1 MPPAGT
7 LDRRTPSFLRQG
19 PSAVSKII
27 LCSALALFLM
37 VADARFKVTDP
48 VRHIVSLALYPVQW
62 LMLKPIEI
70 TSRGAGYLQ
79 TQQQA
84 QDEASSA
91 RQALVL
97 MSERAAQTEQLLQ
110 ENTRL
115 RKLLDLRDRL
125 VTSAQ
130 AAQIL
135 YDSADLYSR
144 RVVVDRGENH
154 GVELG
159 SPVMD
164 ESGVFG
170 QVTRIY
176 PYLSEVTLLIDRDQ
190 AIPVLNARTGA
201 RGVAYGD
208 PVAGHGGGMEL
219 RFVSAN
225 ADVQENDLLTT
236 SGLDG
241 VYPPGLPVARVL
253 HVERRADS
261 AFARIYCRPIAQIEG
276 TRHVM
281 LLKSVAPQL
290 PVRPQPE
297 PVVPLKKGK
306 RK

>member
-7 LDRRTPSFLRQG
+7 LDRHAPSFLRQG
-19 PSAVSKII
+19 PSPVSKLI

-48 VRHIVSLALYPVQW
+48 LRNLVALALYPVQW
-62 LMLKPIEI
+62 LMLKPVEAMGQ
-70 TSRGAGYLQ
+70 SAGYLQ
-79 TQQQA
+79 ALQRSQA
-84 QDEASSA
+84 EAAGA
-91 RQALVL
+91 RQALIL
-97 MSERAAQTEQLLQ
+97 MSERATQADQLLQ
-110 ENTRL
+110 ENARL
-115 RKLLDLRDRL
+115 RGLLGLRDRL

-135 YDSADLYSR
+135 YDSADPYTR
-144 RVVVDRGENH
+144 RVVVDQGGSH
-154 GVELG
+154 GVEIG

-164 ESGVFG
+164 ESGVLG
-170 QVTRIY
+170 QVTRVY
-176 PYLSEVTLLIDRDQ
+176 PYLSEVTLLTDREQ
-190 AIPVLNARTGA
+190 AIPVLNSRTGA

-208 PVAGHGGGMEL
+208 PAASHGGGMEL
-219 RFVSAN
+219 RFVPAN
-225 ADVQENDLLTT
+225 ADVKEDDVLTT

-281 LLKSVAPQL
+281 LLKSVADQL
-290 PVRPQPE
+290 PARPQPE
-297 PVVPLKKGK
+297 PVPPVKKK
-306 RK
+306 AH

>member
-7 LDRRTPSFLRQG
+7 LDRHAPSFLRQG
-19 PSAVSKII
+19 PSPVSKLI

-48 VRHIVSLALYPVQW
+48 LRNLVALALYPVQW
-62 LMLKPIEI
+62 LMLKPVEAMGQ
-70 TSRGAGYLQ
+70 SAGYLQ
-79 TQQQA
+79 ALQRSQA
-84 QDEASSA
+84 EAAGA
-91 RQALVL
+91 RQALIL
-97 MSERAAQTEQLLQ
+97 MSERATQADQLLQ
-110 ENTRL
+110 ENARL
-115 RKLLDLRDRL
+115 RGLLGLRDRL

-135 YDSADLYSR
+135 YDSADPYTR
-144 RVVVDRGENH
+144 RVVVDQGGSH
-154 GVELG
+154 GVEIG

-164 ESGVFG
+164 ESGVLG
-170 QVTRIY
+170 QVTRVY
-176 PYLSEVTLLIDRDQ
+176 PYLSEVTLLTDREQ
-190 AIPVLNARTGA
+190 AIPVLNSRTGA

-208 PVAGHGGGMEL
+208 PAASHGGGMEL
-219 RFVSAN
+219 RFVLAN
-225 ADVQENDLLTT
+225 ADVKEDDVLTT

-281 LLKSVAPQL
+281 LLKSVADQL
-290 PVRPQPE
+290 PARPQPE
-297 PVVPLKKGK
+297 PVPPVKKK
-306 RK
+306 AH

>member
-7 LDRRTPSFLRQG
+7 LDRHAPSFLRQG
-19 PSAVSKII
+19 PSPVSKLI

-48 VRHIVSLALYPVQW
+48 LRNLVALALYPVQW
-62 LMLKPIEI
+62 LMLKPVEAMGQ
-70 TSRGAGYLQ
+70 SAGYLQ
-79 TQQQA
+79 ALQRSQA
-84 QDEASSA
+84 EAAGA
-91 RQALVL
+91 RQALIL
-97 MSERAAQTEQLLQ
+97 MSERATQADQLLQ
-110 ENTRL
+110 ENARL
-115 RKLLDLRDRL
+115 RGLLGLRDRL

-135 YDSADLYSR
+135 YDSADPYTR
-144 RVVVDRGENH
+144 RVVVDQGGSH
-154 GVELG
+154 GVEIG

-164 ESGVFG
+164 ESGVLG
-170 QVTRIY
+170 QVTRVY
-176 PYLSEVTLLIDRDQ
+176 PYLSEVTLLTDREQ
-190 AIPVLNARTGA
+190 AIPVLNSRTGA

-208 PVAGHGGGMEL
+208 PAASHGGGMEL
-219 RFVSAN
+219 RFVSGN
-225 ADVQENDLLTT
+225 AGVKEDDVLTT

-281 LLKSVAPQL
+281 LLKSVADQL
-290 PVRPQPE
+290 PARPQPE
-297 PVVPLKKGK
+297 PVPPVKKK
-306 RK
+306 AH

>member
-7 LDRRTPSFLRQG
+7 LDRHAPSFLRQG
-19 PSAVSKII
+19 PSPVSKLI

-48 VRHIVSLALYPVQW
+48 LRNLVALALYPVQW
-62 LMLKPIEI
+62 LMLKPVEAMGQ
-70 TSRGAGYLQ
+70 SAGYLQ
-79 TQQQA
+79 ALQRSQA
-84 QDEASSA
+84 EAAGA
-91 RQALVL
+91 RQALIL
-97 MSERAAQTEQLLQ
+97 MSERATQADQLLQ
-110 ENTRL
+110 ENARL
-115 RKLLDLRDRL
+115 RGLLGLRDRL

-135 YDSADLYSR
+135 YDSADPYTR
-144 RVVVDRGENH
+144 RVVVDQGGSH
-154 GVELG
+154 GVEIG

-164 ESGVFG
+164 ESGVLG
-170 QVTRIY
+170 QVTRVY
-176 PYLSEVTLLIDRDQ
+176 PYLSEVTLLTNREQ
-190 AIPVLNARTGA
+190 AIPVLNSRTGA

-208 PVAGHGGGMEL
+208 PAASHGGGMEL

-225 ADVQENDLLTT
+225 ADVKEDDVLTT

-281 LLKSVAPQL
+281 LLKSVADQL
-290 PVRPQPE
+290 PARPQPE
-297 PVVPLKKGK
+297 PVPPVKKK
-306 RK
+306 AH

>member
-7 LDRRTPSFLRQG
+7 LDRHAPSFLRQG
-19 PSAVSKII
+19 PSPVSKLI

-48 VRHIVSLALYPVQW
+48 LRNLVALALYPVQW
-62 LMLKPIEI
+62 LMLKPVEAMGQ
-70 TSRGAGYLQ
+70 SAGYLQ
-79 TQQQA
+79 ALQRSQA
-84 QDEASSA
+84 EAAGA
-91 RQALVL
+91 RQALIL
-97 MSERAAQTEQLLQ
+97 MSERATQADQLLQ
-110 ENTRL
+110 ENARL
-115 RKLLDLRDRL
+115 RGLLGLRDRL

-135 YDSADLYSR
+135 YDSADPYTR
-144 RVVVDRGENH
+144 RVVVDQGGSH
-154 GVELG
+154 GVEIG

-164 ESGVFG
+164 ESGVLG
-170 QVTRIY
+170 QVTRVY
-176 PYLSEVTLLIDRDQ
+176 PYLSEVTLLTDREQ
-190 AIPVLNARTGA
+190 AIPVLNSRTGA

-208 PVAGHGGGMEL
+208 PAASHGGGMEL

-225 ADVQENDLLTT
+225 ADVKEDDVLTT

-281 LLKSVAPQL
+281 LLKSVADQL
-290 PVRPQPE
+290 PARPQPE
-297 PVVPLKKGK
+297 PVPPDKKK
-306 RK
+306 AH

>member
-1 MPPAGT
+1 MSSAGT
-7 LDRRTPSFLRQG
+7 LDRRTPSFMRQG
-19 PSAVSKII
+19 PSAVSQIVFY
-27 LCSALALFLM
+27 SALALFLM

-48 VRHIVSLALYPVQW
+48 LRQVVAMALYPVQW
-62 LMLKPIEI
+62 LMLKPVEL
-70 TSRGAGYLQ
+70 TGQGAGYLQ
-79 TQQQA
+79 ALQSA

-91 RQALVL
+91 RKALVL
-97 MSERAAQTEQLLQ
+97 MSQRATQAEQLMQ
-110 ENTRL
+110 ENDRL

-125 VTSAQ
+125 VTSAH

-135 YDSADLYSR
+135 YDSADPYSR
-144 RVVVDRGENH
+144 RVVVDQGAMD

-164 ESGVFG
+164 DAGVLG
-170 QVTRIY
+170 QVTRVQ

-190 AIPVLNARTGA
+190 AIPVLNIRTGA

-208 PVAGHGGGMEL
+208 PVASHGGGMEL

-225 ADVQENDLLTT
+225 ADVKEGDLLTT

-241 VYPPGLPVARVL
+241 VYPPGLPVAHIL

-261 AFARIYCRPIAQIEG
+261 AFARIYCRPIAQVESA
-276 TRHVM
+276 RHVM
-281 LLKSVAPQL
+281 LLKSVAGQL
-290 PVRPQPE
+290 PARPEPE
-297 PVVPLKKGK
+297 PVAPAKNGR

>member
-7 LDRRTPSFLRQG
+7 LDRHAPSFLRQG
-19 PSAVSKII
+19 PSPVSKLI

-48 VRHIVSLALYPVQW
+48 LRNLVALALYPVQW
-62 LMLKPIEI
+62 LMLKPVEAMGQ
-70 TSRGAGYLQ
+70 SAGYLQ
-79 TQQQA
+79 ALQRSQA
-84 QDEASSA
+84 EAAGA
-91 RQALVL
+91 RQALIL
-97 MSERAAQTEQLLQ
+97 MSERATQADQLLQ
-110 ENTRL
+110 ENARL
-115 RKLLDLRDRL
+115 RGLLGLRDRL

-135 YDSADLYSR
+135 YDSADPYTR
-144 RVVVDRGENH
+144 RVVVDQGGSH
-154 GVELG
+154 GVEIG

-164 ESGVFG
+164 ESGVLG
-170 QVTRIY
+170 QVTRVY
-176 PYLSEVTLLIDRDQ
+176 PYLSEVTLLTDREQ
-190 AIPVLNARTGA
+190 AIPVLNSRTGA

-208 PVAGHGGGMEL
+208 PAASHGGGMEL

-225 ADVQENDLLTT
+225 ADVKEDDVLTT

-281 LLKSVAPQL
+281 LLKSVADQL
-290 PVRPQPE
+290 PARPQPE
-297 PVVPLKKGK
+297 PVPPVKKK
-306 RK
+306 AH

>member
-70 TSRGAGYLQ
+70 TSRGVGYLQ

-208 PVAGHGGGMEL
+208 PVTGHGGGMEL

>member
-70 TSRGAGYLQ
+70 TSRGVGYLQ

-97 MSERAAQTEQLLQ
+97 MSERAAQTEELLQ

>member
-7 LDRRTPSFLRQG
+7 LDRHAPSFLRQG
-19 PSAVSKII
+19 PSPVSKLI

-48 VRHIVSLALYPVQW
+48 LRNLVALALYPVQW
-62 LMLKPIEI
+62 LMLKPVEAMGQ
-70 TSRGAGYLQ
+70 SAGYLQ
-79 TQQQA
+79 ALQRSQA
-84 QDEASSA
+84 EAAGA
-91 RQALVL
+91 RQALIL
-97 MSERAAQTEQLLQ
+97 MSERATQADQLLQ
-110 ENTRL
+110 ENARL
-115 RKLLDLRDRL
+115 RGLLGLRDRL

-135 YDSADLYSR
+135 YDSADPYTR
-144 RVVVDRGENH
+144 RVVVDQGGSH
-154 GVELG
+154 GVEIG

-164 ESGVFG
+164 ESGVLG
-170 QVTRIY
+170 QVTRVY
-176 PYLSEVTLLIDRDQ
+176 PYLSEVTLLTDREQ
-190 AIPVLNARTGA
+190 AIPVLNSRTGA

-208 PVAGHGGGMEL
+208 PAASHGGGMEL

-225 ADVQENDLLTT
+225 ADVKEDDVLTT

-281 LLKSVAPQL
+281 LLKSVAGQL
-290 PVRPQPE
+290 PARPQSDLVE
-297 PVVPLKKGK
+297 PVKK
-306 RK
+306 RAH

>member
-7 LDRRTPSFLRQG
+7 LDRHAPSFLRQG
-19 PSAVSKII
+19 PSPVSKLI

-48 VRHIVSLALYPVQW
+48 LRNLVALALYPVQW
-62 LMLKPIEI
+62 LMLKPVEAMGQ
-70 TSRGAGYLQ
+70 SAGYLQ
-79 TQQQA
+79 ALQRSQA
-84 QDEASSA
+84 EAAGA
-91 RQALVL
+91 RQALIL
-97 MSERAAQTEQLLQ
+97 MSERATQADQLLQ
-110 ENTRL
+110 ENARL
-115 RKLLDLRDRL
+115 RGLLGLRDRL

-135 YDSADLYSR
+135 YDSADPYTR
-144 RVVVDRGENH
+144 RVVVDQGGSH
-154 GVELG
+154 GVEIG

-164 ESGVFG
+164 ESGVLG
-170 QVTRIY
+170 QVTRVY
-176 PYLSEVTLLIDRDQ
+176 PYLSEVTLLTDREQ
-190 AIPVLNARTGA
+190 AIPVLNSRTGA

-208 PVAGHGGGMEL
+208 PAASHGGGMEL

-225 ADVQENDLLTT
+225 ADVKEDDVLTT

-241 VYPPGLPVARVL
+241 VYPPGLPVL

-281 LLKSVAPQL
+281 LLKSVADQL
-290 PVRPQPE
+290 PARPQPE
-297 PVVPLKKGK
+297 PVPPVKKK
-306 RK
+306 AH

>member
-70 TSRGAGYLQ
+70 TSRGVGYLQ

>member
-7 LDRRTPSFLRQG
+7 LDRHAPSFLRQG
-19 PSAVSKII
+19 PSPVSKLI

-48 VRHIVSLALYPVQW
+48 LRNLVALALYPVQW
-62 LMLKPIEI
+62 LMLKPVEAMGQ
-70 TSRGAGYLQ
+70 SAGYLQ
-79 TQQQA
+79 ALQRSQA
-84 QDEASSA
+84 EAAGA
-91 RQALVL
+91 RQALIL
-97 MSERAAQTEQLLQ
+97 MSERATQADQLLQ
-110 ENTRL
+110 ENARL
-115 RKLLDLRDRL
+115 RGLLGLRERL

-135 YDSADLYSR
+135 YDSADPYTR
-144 RVVVDRGENH
+144 RVVVDQGGSH
-154 GVELG
+154 GVEIG

-164 ESGVFG
+164 ESGVLG
-170 QVTRIY
+170 QVTRVY
-176 PYLSEVTLLIDRDQ
+176 PYLSEVTLLTDREQ
-190 AIPVLNARTGA
+190 AIPVLNSRTGA

-208 PVAGHGGGMEL
+208 PAASHGGGMEL

-225 ADVQENDLLTT
+225 ADVKEDDVLTT

-281 LLKSVAPQL
+281 LLKSVADQL
-290 PVRPQPE
+290 PARPQPE
-297 PVVPLKKGK
+297 PVPPVKKK
-306 RK
+306 AH

>member
-1 MPPAGT
+1 M
-7 LDRRTPSFLRQG
+7 
-19 PSAVSKII
+19 
-27 LCSALALFLM
+27 ALFLM

-48 VRHIVSLALYPVQW
+48 LRQVVAAVLYPVQW
-62 LMLKPIEI
+62 LILKPVEFA
-70 TSRGAGYLQ
+70 SFGAGYLQ
-79 TQQQA
+79 ALQKA
-84 QDEASSA
+84 QDEVAGA
-91 RQALVL
+91 RQALAL
-97 MSERAAQTEQLLQ
+97 MSQRASQAEQLMQ
-110 ENTRL
+110 ENDRL
-115 RKLLDLRDRL
+115 RKLLDLRERL

-135 YDSADLYSR
+135 YDSADPYSR

-164 ESGVFG
+164 EAGILG
-170 QVTRIY
+170 QVTRVH

-190 AIPVLNARTGA
+190 AIPVLNVRTGA

-208 PVAGHGGGMEL
+208 PVASHGGGMEL

-225 ADVQENDLLTT
+225 ADVQEGDLLTT
-236 SGLDG
+236 SGMDG

-253 HVERRADS
+253 HAERRADS
-261 AFARIYCRPIAQIEG
+261 AFARIYCRPIAQAEG

-281 LLKSVAPQL
+281 VLKSMAGQL
-290 PVRPQPE
+290 PARPPQDPA
-297 PVVPLKKGK
+297 VPAEKGR

>member
-1 MPPAGT
+1 
-7 LDRRTPSFLRQG
+7 
-19 PSAVSKII
+19 
-27 LCSALALFLM
+27 M

-97 MSERAAQTEQLLQ
+97 MSERAAQTEELLQ

-208 PVAGHGGGMEL
+208 PVADHGGGMEL

>member
-19 PSAVSKII
+19 PSAVSKIV
-27 LCSALALFLM
+27 LYSAMALFLM
-37 VADARFKVTDP
+37 LADARFKVTDP
-48 VRHIVSLALYPVQW
+48 LRQVVALVLYPVQW
-62 LMLKPIEI
+62 LMLKPVEF
-70 TSRGAGYLQ
+70 TSFGAGYLQ
-79 TQQQA
+79 ALEKA
-84 QDEASSA
+84 QEEVAGA

-97 MSERAAQTEQLLQ
+97 MSQRASQAEQLMQ
-110 ENTRL
+110 ENDRL
-115 RKLLDLRDRL
+115 RKLLDLRERL

-135 YDSADLYSR
+135 YDTADPYSR
-144 RVVVDRGENH
+144 RVVVDQGESN

-164 ESGVFG
+164 ESGILG
-170 QVTRIY
+170 QVTHVY
-176 PYLSEVTLLIDRDQ
+176 PYLSEVTLLIDREQ
-190 AIPVLNARTGA
+190 AIPVLNVRTGA

-208 PVAGHGGGMEL
+208 PVASHGGGMEL

-225 ADVQENDLLTT
+225 ADVKEGDLLTT
-236 SGLDG
+236 SGMDG
-241 VYPPGLPVARVL
+241 VYPPGFPVARVL

-261 AFARIYCRPIAQIEG
+261 AFARIYCRPMAQIEG

-281 LLKSVAPQL
+281 LLKAMTGQL
-290 PVRPQPE
+290 PARPQPDS
-297 PVVPLKKGK
+297 VVPAKKGA